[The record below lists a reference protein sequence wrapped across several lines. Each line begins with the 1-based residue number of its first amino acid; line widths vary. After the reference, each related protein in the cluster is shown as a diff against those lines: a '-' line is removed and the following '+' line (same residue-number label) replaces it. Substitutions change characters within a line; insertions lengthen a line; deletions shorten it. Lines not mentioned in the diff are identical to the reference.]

1 MESIKITWLGHACF
15 IIEADSYRI
24 LIDPYKNGYVCG
36 YNIHPVDVN
45 EVICSHEHT
54 DHNFRNIANILPPRK
69 SPFDITVINTYH
81 DNAKGKLR
89 GTNKIHI
96 FTAFGIKVVH
106 FGDIG
111 CNITAK
117 EEKQLLNAHAVM
129 IPTGGTYTISAKQ
142 ANDIVNRIS
151 PNTII
156 PMHYRTDKFGF
167 DELEHIDDFAAL
179 RNDVTFSDK
188 NSIEITS
195 DTRYG
200 CVVLKYIDEK

>member
-24 LIDPYKNGYVCG
+24 LIDPYKNGYVRG

-89 GTNKIHI
+89 GMDKYKLDFN
-96 FTAFGIKVVH
+96 AFLKLIKFAHDNYVPLDAV
-106 FGDIG
+106 DDQ
-111 CNITAK
+111 K
-117 EEKQLLNAHAVM
+117 E
-129 IPTGGTYTISAKQ
+129 
-142 ANDIVNRIS
+142 AN
-151 PNTII
+151 
-156 PMHYRTDKFGF
+156 
-167 DELEHIDDFAAL
+167 
-179 RNDVTFSDK
+179 
-188 NSIEITS
+188 
-195 DTRYG
+195 
-200 CVVLKYIDEK
+200 